1 MLVGAACRMQ
11 QVILANHR
19 SVGIRE
25 DGKRVP
31 GFVGKVARNLRRID
45 ADRYGEYPGRL
56 ELSQP
61 FLDAS

>member
-25 DGKRVP
+25 DGEGVP
-31 GFVGKVARNLRRID
+31 GFVGKVARNFRRID
-45 ADRYGEYPGRL
+45 TDCYGTYPGRF
-56 ELSQP
+56 ELRQP